1 MAGNAEKMGEREN
14 MTGIKDALGRPLRD
28 LRISVTDRCNFRCR
42 YCMPEEVFGPD
53 YPFLPREKILQFE
66 EIVRLV
72 RIFADLG
79 VEKIRITGGEPLL
92 RRDLPELIRM
102 ISEVEGIRDIALTTN
117 GTLLARHAEALRSAG
132 RKRVNVSLDAI
143 DDEIFQ
149 RMNGGKSSVRPV
161 LEGIEAAARAGLRVK
176 VNMVVQKGVNDGQ
189 ILPMARHFRGTGH
202 ILRFIEYMDVGN
214 NNGWNLEQVVSKRE
228 IIERIHREMPLEPVD
243 PDHYGEVASRYRYR
257 GTDEEIGVISSVT
270 DAFCST
276 CTRMRLSADGQL
288 YTCLFASRGYDLRG
302 PLRAGERDEKLA
314 ERICQ
319 VWNRRRDR
327 YSEERLHNTGL
338 RRRRKVEMSY
348 IGG

>member
-1 MAGNAEKMGEREN
+1 

-79 VEKIRITGGEPLL
+79 VEKIRITGGESLL

-132 RKRVNVSLDAI
+132 LKRVNVSLDAI

-243 PDHYGEVASRYRYR
+243 PDHYGEVATRYRYR

-288 YTCLFASRGYDLRG
+288 YTCLFASQGYDLRG
-302 PLRAGERDEKLA
+302 PLRAGERDETLA

-319 VWNRRRDR
+319 VWSRRRDR

>member
-1 MAGNAEKMGEREN
+1 
-14 MTGIKDALGRPLRD
+14 
-28 LRISVTDRCNFRCR
+28 
-42 YCMPEEVFGPD
+42 MPEEVFGPD

-132 RKRVNVSLDAI
+132 LKRVNVSLDAI

-243 PDHYGEVASRYRYR
+243 PDHYGEVATRYRYR

-302 PLRAGERDEKLA
+302 PLRAGERDETLA

>member
-1 MAGNAEKMGEREN
+1 

-132 RKRVNVSLDAI
+132 LKRVNVSLDAI

-161 LEGIEAAARAGLRVK
+161 LEGIEAAAQAGLRVK

-288 YTCLFASRGYDLRG
+288 YTCLFASQGYDLRG
-302 PLRAGERDEKLA
+302 PLRAGERDETLA

-338 RRRRKVEMSY
+338 RRRRKVEMSF

>member
-1 MAGNAEKMGEREN
+1 

-132 RKRVNVSLDAI
+132 LKRVNVSLDAI

-176 VNMVVQKGVNDGQ
+176 VIMVVQKGVNDGQ

-243 PDHYGEVASRYRYR
+243 PDHYGEVATRYRYR

-338 RRRRKVEMSY
+338 RRRRKVEMSF

>member
-1 MAGNAEKMGEREN
+1 MM
-14 MTGIKDALGRPLRD
+14 GIKDALGRPLRD

-132 RKRVNVSLDAI
+132 LKRVNVSLDAI

-243 PDHYGEVASRYRYR
+243 PDHYGEVATRYRYR

-302 PLRAGERDEKLA
+302 PLRAGERDETLA

-338 RRRRKVEMSY
+338 RRRRKVEMSF

>member
-1 MAGNAEKMGEREN
+1 

-132 RKRVNVSLDAI
+132 LKRVNVSLDAI

-288 YTCLFASRGYDLRG
+288 YTCLFASQGYDLRG
-302 PLRAGERDEKLA
+302 PLRAGERDETLA

-338 RRRRKVEMSY
+338 RRRRKVEMSF

>member
-1 MAGNAEKMGEREN
+1 MM
-14 MTGIKDALGRPLRD
+14 GIKDALGRPLRD

-102 ISEVEGIRDIALTTN
+102 ISEVGGIRDIALTTN

-132 RKRVNVSLDAI
+132 LKRVNVSLDAI

-243 PDHYGEVASRYRYR
+243 PDHYGEVATRYRYR

-270 DAFCST
+270 DSFCST

-302 PLRAGERDEKLA
+302 PLRAGERDETLA

>member
-1 MAGNAEKMGEREN
+1 

-132 RKRVNVSLDAI
+132 LKRVNVSLDAI

-243 PDHYGEVASRYRYR
+243 PDHYGEVATRYRYR

-302 PLRAGERDEKLA
+302 PLRAGERDETLA

>member
-1 MAGNAEKMGEREN
+1 

-102 ISEVEGIRDIALTTN
+102 ISEVGGIRDIALTTN

-132 RKRVNVSLDAI
+132 LKRVNVSLDAI

-302 PLRAGERDEKLA
+302 PLRAGERDETLA

>member
-1 MAGNAEKMGEREN
+1 

-132 RKRVNVSLDAI
+132 LKRVNVSLDAI

-302 PLRAGERDEKLA
+302 PLRAGESDEKLA

>member
-1 MAGNAEKMGEREN
+1 

-132 RKRVNVSLDAI
+132 LKRVNVSLDAI

-302 PLRAGERDEKLA
+302 PLRAGERDETLA

>member
-1 MAGNAEKMGEREN
+1 

-132 RKRVNVSLDAI
+132 LKRVNVSLDAI

-288 YTCLFASRGYDLRG
+288 YTCLFASQGIRSPG
-302 PLRAGERDEKLA
+302 AA
-314 ERICQ
+314 A
-319 VWNRRRDR
+319 RR
-327 YSEERLHNTGL
+327 
-338 RRRRKVEMSY
+338 
-348 IGG
+348 

>member
-1 MAGNAEKMGEREN
+1 

-132 RKRVNVSLDAI
+132 LKRVNVSLDAI

-243 PDHYGEVASRYRYR
+243 PDHYGEVATRYRYR

-288 YTCLFASRGYDLRG
+288 YTCLFASQGYDLRG
-302 PLRAGERDEKLA
+302 PLRAGERDETLA

-338 RRRRKVEMSY
+338 RRRRKVEMSF

>member
-1 MAGNAEKMGEREN
+1 

-102 ISEVEGIRDIALTTN
+102 ISEVGGIRDIALTTN

-132 RKRVNVSLDAI
+132 LKRVNVSLDAI

-288 YTCLFASRGYDLRG
+288 YTCLFASQGYDLRG
-302 PLRAGERDEKLA
+302 PLRAGERDETLA

-338 RRRRKVEMSY
+338 RRRRKVEMSF